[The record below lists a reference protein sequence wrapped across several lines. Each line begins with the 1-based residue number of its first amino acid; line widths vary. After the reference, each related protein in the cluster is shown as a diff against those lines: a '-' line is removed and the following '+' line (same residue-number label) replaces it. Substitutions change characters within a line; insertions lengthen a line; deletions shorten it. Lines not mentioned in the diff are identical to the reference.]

1 MWPSHLICN
10 KELEKLNCEIHYR
23 CNIYDNLGDVITYEH
38 IDKPGDFF
46 EIMIWLNDN
55 KILSLVFDLD
65 GYIIGVELR
74 EWERKNSISLYEKV
88 LEICRMKK

>member
-1 MWPSHLICN
+1 MLLSYLICN
-10 KELEKLNCEIHYR
+10 KEFEKLNCEIHYR
-23 CNIYDNLGDVITYEH
+23 CIICDNLDDVIMYEL

-65 GYIIGVELR
+65 EWYIIGIELR
-74 EWERKNSISLYEKV
+74 ERERKFCNLLIL
-88 LEICRMKK
+88 

>member
-1 MWPSHLICN
+1 MLLSYLICN
-10 KELEKLNCEIHYR
+10 KEFEKLNCEIHYW

-38 IDKPGDFF
+38 IDKPGVFF

-65 GYIIGVELR
+65 EWYIIGIELR
-74 EWERKNSISLYEKV
+74 ERERKFCNLLIL
-88 LEICRMKK
+88 

>member
-1 MWPSHLICN
+1 
-10 KELEKLNCEIHYR
+10 
-23 CNIYDNLGDVITYEH
+23 
-38 IDKPGDFF
+38 
-46 EIMIWLNDN
+46 MIWLNDN

-74 EWERKNSISLYEKV
+74 ERERKNSISLYEKV